1 MGFETK
7 VRGLIVELLEP
18 FLEKSI
24 KDRELIYKMEK
35 EDEKFRSK
43 INLLEM
49 AVYKQDSQT
58 GSTIFDEIQDKLI
71 DINVQINQTK

>member
-24 KDRELIYKMEK
+24 KDREIIFKMEK
-35 EDEKFRSK
+35 EEAKFKTR
-43 INLLEM
+43 IGLLEKS
-49 AVYKQDSQT
+49 VYNQDITT
-58 GSTIFDEIQDKLI
+58 GTTIFDEIQNKLLDVSI
-71 DINVQINQTK
+71 DIK